1 MYYLWPS
8 MKDIAFR
15 ITALWAFSECALG
28 GLMHA
33 FKMPFTGIFVG
44 GFAVL
49 CVGLL
54 ADVSGRSAS
63 VILRATL
70 LVILVKAIVSPHSP
84 PQAHVA
90 VAFQGVLGALMLG
103 YVRPYA
109 VAAFLYGM
117 LAIAESALQKLLM
130 LYIFFGKSLFE
141 AADLFVAD
149 VLKKFGLQS
158 DVSWAWSAA
167 GVYVGVYALW
177 GMVLGYWIPKLP
189 GLLEHRV
196 QRYADVEG
204 VVEADELPSRRK
216 PFWQKIALLA
226 GVLFFIAGTFLL
238 TGTEKGGGAQKALYA
253 VVRTLAVL
261 ATWLFVVRPLMQMF
275 IQRWAK
281 RKSAEEQGTLQKLL
295 AAMPDL
301 QGKARVLFA
310 AVSREHKGWR
320 RWVEFALALLS
331 AALYEPSPVSVRGQ

>member
-1 MYYLWPS
+1 
-8 MKDIAFR
+8 MKDVVFR

-54 ADVSGRSAS
+54 AHVSGRRAS

-109 VAAFLYGM
+109 MAALLYGM

-130 LYIFFGKSLFE
+130 LYIFFGKPLFE
-141 AADLFVAD
+141 AADLFVVD

-167 GVYVGVYALW
+167 GVYVGIYALW
-177 GMVLGYWIPKLP
+177 GAVLGYWIPKLP
-189 GLLEHRV
+189 GLLERRA
-196 QRYADVEG
+196 QRYAEVEEVAG
-204 VVEADELPSRRK
+204 ADDLPSRRK
-216 PFWQKIALLA
+216 PLWQKMALLA
-226 GVLFFIAGTFLL
+226 GVLLFIAGTFLL
-238 TGTEKGGGAQKALYA
+238 TGVEKGGGGQKALYA

-261 ATWLFVVRPLMQMF
+261 AAWLFLVRPLVQML

-281 RKSAEEQGTLQKLL
+281 RKSAEEQGALQQLL

-301 QGKARVLFA
+301 QGRARGLFA
-310 AVSREHKGWR
+310 AVSQEHKGWR
-320 RWVEFALALLS
+320 RWAEFALALLS
-331 AALYEPSPVSVRGQ
+331 TALYESSAVSARGQ